1 MDDHYG
7 PPLELMRRAHG
18 FFLSG
23 SFWFGL
29 TALVLQA
36 VDFAVFRPATLR
48 ESLLSRAERWQQEAR
63 VSGVE
68 YVLKYCTYCELPC
81 QLWLSAMTLAVAG
94 AALALVAFALRW
106 RRPIPCALALLLNVV
121 PSLISLGLM
130 LQGRR

>member
-1 MDDHYG
+1 MDDRDAASG
-7 PPLELMRRAHG
+7 GFRRRAHG

-23 SFWFGL
+23 SSWFGL
-29 TALVLQA
+29 TALLLQV
-36 VDFAVFRPATLR
+36 VDFAVFGPTAIR
-48 ESLLSRAERWQQEAR
+48 ELLLWRVEWWEREAR
-63 VSGVE
+63 VSGME
-68 YVLKYCTYCELPC
+68 YVLRQYAHCELPC
-81 QLWLSAMTLAVAG
+81 HLLLGAMTLAVVG